1 MKRLLIL
8 IAAGLMLASCAKEHT
23 GPPFMVELELKE
35 NTGQVPPLLVISMG
49 GRYIFDP
56 EYPGEPTNIPEGLQN
71 GEILNGIIDMYQYVS
86 QGHASDFINSSIFQR
101 NSALID
107 SVAITDEWVDVIFTV
122 AVGEDEQGK
131 PIVYVEGKDGNFL
144 DEPIYF
150 DSTTVEFQDQLFN
163 VMEAVVPA
171 PFEYFNGKETVWHEG
186 KASLMYLSDSSPS
199 ESLQLFYH
207 RIRMGTWTV
216 NDQTFDVLLSKESA
230 PPYRKELYTYLYI
243 DLDEDGKFDV
253 MPDGL
258 EAYPVTEPFN
268 IAGESWKVTEIAI
281 DGSSVTI
288 DVSDEKV
295 DPKVALRPGTEA
307 PDFTAQTVSGNE
319 IKLKDLRGKYVMLDF
334 WGTWCGPCIDALPVL
349 KQAYKKFGGSD
360 FEIIGIANEVRAD
373 PFEDFLDQENITW
386 PQILEIY
393 KENSTVQE
401 LYSVNAYPTY
411 YLIDPEG
418 EIVEY
423 GMALS
428 AENLMSTLEEY
439 LEK

>member
-1 MKRLLIL
+1 M
-8 IAAGLMLASCAKEHT
+8 
-23 GPPFMVELELKE
+23 KE
-35 NTGQVPPLLVISMG
+35 NSGQVPPLLAVSMG
-49 GRYIFDP
+49 GGFIFDP
-56 EYPGEPTNIPEGLQN
+56 EYPGEPKVMPEELRN
-71 GEILNGIIDMYQYVS
+71 GEVFHGIIDMYQYVS
-86 QGHASDFINSSIFQR
+86 QGHAAGFIKESIFQR

-131 PIVYVEGKDGNFL
+131 DIVFVEGKDGNFP

-150 DSTTVEFQDQLFN
+150 DSTTVEFQDQVFN

-171 PFEYFNGKETVWHEG
+171 PFEYYNGEEIVWHEG
-186 KASLMYLSDSSPS
+186 QASLMYLSDSTPS

-207 RIRMGTWTV
+207 KIRMGTWTV

-243 DLDEDGKFDV
+243 DLDEDGTFDV
-253 MPDGL
+253 MPDGM

-268 IAGESWKVTEIAI
+268 IAGESWKVTDIAI

-288 DVSDEKV
+288 DVSEEKV

-307 PDFTAQTVSGNE
+307 PSFTATTVEGNQISLE
-319 IKLKDLRGKYVMLDF
+319 ELQGKYVMLDF

-349 KQAYKKFGGSD
+349 KQAYEEYGGAD
-360 FEIIGIANEVRAD
+360 FEIVGIANEVSAD
-373 PFEDFLDQENITW
+373 GFENFLKNEGISW
-386 PQILEIY
+386 PQVLEIY
-393 KENSTVQE
+393 EENNTIQE
-401 LYSVNAYPTY
+401 LYSVNSYPSY
-411 YLIDPEG
+411 YLINPEG

-428 AENLMSTLEEY
+428 EEY
-439 LEK
+439 LLATLGKYLD